1 MSKVRGGKQG
11 DKQGDKGPVLRQG
24 KRDKKSESSARSTQP
39 QRSGRQRIARQNLP
53 LRRGQGR

>member
-11 DKQGDKGPVLRQG
+11 DNGPVLRQG
-24 KRDKKSESSARSTQP
+24 KRAKKNESSARSTEP
-39 QRSGRQRIARQNLP
+39 QRSGRQRIARQSLP

>member
-1 MSKVRGGKQG
+1 MSKVRGGKESEN
-11 DKQGDKGPVLRQG
+11 GPVLRQG